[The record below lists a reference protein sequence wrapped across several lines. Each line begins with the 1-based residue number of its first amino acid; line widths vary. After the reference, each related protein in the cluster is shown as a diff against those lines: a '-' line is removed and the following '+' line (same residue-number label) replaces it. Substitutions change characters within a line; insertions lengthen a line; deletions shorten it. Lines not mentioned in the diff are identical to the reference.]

1 MNKKSKIGI
10 IIAAVAIIGVIS
22 MIAYGNTL
30 SNTTVSSA
38 NTTQTSINTTSPTNP
53 VPQPIKTAGKHLS
66 VELNENMG
74 LKANP

>member
-10 IIAAVAIIGVIS
+10 IIAVVAIIGIIS

-30 SNTTVSSA
+30 SNTTVSSV
-38 NTTQTSINTTSPTNP
+38 NTTQTSINTTSPINP
-53 VPQPIKTAGKHLS
+53 VPQLIKTAGRHLS